1 MQCEEFLEGYSD
13 FLDGTLEEHSFTDYR
28 YHLER
33 CPSCSEYDRVMRR
46 GLRLVRALDPPE
58 AQADFLPRLQRRFF
72 DLQARAVG
80 VGGRPRNL
88 ALASLLAAAS
98 LFAMVSLPLLRP
110 QVRALEL
117 PPVVIEAAEDAE
129 VVASLW
135 GPPPTFAP
143 TASFLTAP
151 DLSSD
156 PFFASPPR
164 PYSLFRRPLRAP
176 VQRVE
181 TRETA
186 PE

>member
-13 FLDGTLEEHSFTDYR
+13 FLDGNHEEHCHNDYR
-28 YHLER
+28 YHLEK
-33 CPSCSEYDRVMRR
+33 CPSCAEYDRVMRR

-72 DLQARAVG
+72 DPHARAVG
-80 VGGRPRNL
+80 AGVRPRNL
-88 ALASLLAAAS
+88 AVASLLAAAA

-110 QVRALEL
+110 EMRALDL
-117 PPVVIEAAEDAE
+117 PPVVIEAPEDAGE
-129 VVASLW
+129 VASLW

-143 TASFLTAP
+143 TASFLTVP

-181 TRETA
+181 TLEA
-186 PE
+186 EPE